1 MVMPETS
8 SLSTQSRAVRVLVVE
23 DNHVVALDIMN
34 IVRDTGGIVVGHA
47 TTGSRAIHMAIQ
59 HKPDVVLM
67 DIRLDGSLDGVSAA
81 STIRRVQDT
90 PIVFVT
96 GQGDAATMR
105 RVAEFGTAP
114 VVLKPVD
121 PVVLQDAIS
130 RAARSA

>member
-8 SLSTQSRAVRVLVVE
+8 SLSTQSRSVRVLVVE

-96 GQGDAATMR
+96 GQGDSATMR

-121 PVVLQDAIS
+121 PAVLQDAIS